1 VRQSKRLIGAVLA
14 LALTAVACGSTGSG
28 DIVSETRE
36 VGSFDR
42 IEVSSGIAVEV
53 TVDPAVPQGLTS
65 IYDDN
70 LQDKIITEVK
80 GNTLVIEVR
89 GNVIAPGSGR
99 MVKVAMPV
107 LIGLLADGGASV
119 QGVGAAD
126 ELELRAEGGAA
137 IDFEDMIVQTMDVV
151 MEGGSTATVNPAL
164 EVTGR
169 VTGGATLTL
178 TNSPATRDLDVS
190 GGGKVSG

>member
-1 VRQSKRLIGAVLA
+1 MRQSGRLLGVVLVLA
-14 LALTAVACGSTGSG
+14 VTAVGCASTGSG

-42 IEVSSGIAVEV
+42 IEVSSGIAVEI
-53 TVDPAVPQGLTS
+53 TVDAASPAGVTS

-70 LQDKIITEVK
+70 LQDKIITEVD
-80 GNTLVIEVR
+80 GETLVIEVR

-107 LIGLLADGGASV
+107 LVGLLADGGASV
-119 QGVGAAD
+119 YGVGASD
-126 ELELRAEGGAA
+126 QLELRAQGGASVE
-137 IDFEDMIVQTMDVV
+137 FEDLTVQTLDVGLD
-151 MEGGSTATVNPAL
+151 GGSKATVNPLLA
-164 EVTGR
+164 VTGR

-178 TNSPATRDLDVS
+178 TNSPTSRDLDVS
-190 GGGKVSG
+190 GGGQVSG

>member
-1 VRQSKRLIGAVLA
+1 
-14 LALTAVACGSTGSG
+14 
-28 DIVSETRE
+28 
-36 VGSFDR
+36 
-42 IEVSSGIAVEV
+42 
-53 TVDPAVPQGLTS
+53 VDPAAAAGVTS

-70 LQDKIITEVK
+70 LQDKIITEVN
-80 GNTLVIEVR
+80 GDTLVIEVR

-107 LIGLLADGGASV
+107 LTGLLADGGATIH
-119 QGVGAAD
+119 GVGAAD
-126 ELELRAEGGAA
+126 QLELRAEGGASV
-137 IDFEDMIVQTMDVV
+137 DLEDMVVQRMDIG
-151 MEGGSTATVNPAL
+151 MDGGSKATVNPSL

-178 TNSPATRDLDVS
+178 TNSPASRVLDVS

>member
-1 VRQSKRLIGAVLA
+1 VLVLA
-14 LALTAVACGSTGSG
+14 VTAVGCASTGSG

-42 IEVSSGIAVEV
+42 IEGSSGMSVEI
-53 TVDPAVPQGLTS
+53 TVDPAAPAGVTS

-70 LQDKIITEVK
+70 LQDKIITEVN
-80 GNTLVIEVR
+80 GDTLVIEVR
-89 GNVIAPGSGR
+89 GNVIAPGSSR

-107 LIGLLADGGASV
+107 LVGVLAEGGASV
-119 QGVGAAD
+119 YGVGAAD
-126 ELELRAEGGAA
+126 QLELRAQGGATV
-137 IDFEDMIVQTMDVV
+137 DLEDMTVQTLDVGID
-151 MEGGSTATVNPAL
+151 GGSKATVNPLLAI
-164 EVTGR
+164 TGQ

-178 TNSPATRDLDVS
+178 TNSPASRDLDVS

>member
-1 VRQSKRLIGAVLA
+1 MRQSKTLVGLVLV
-14 LALTAVACGSTGSG
+14 LALTAVGCASTGSG

-42 IEVSSGIAVEV
+42 IEVSSGIAVEI
-53 TVDPAVPQGLTS
+53 TVDPAAPAAVTS

-70 LQDKIITEVK
+70 LQDKIITEVN
-80 GNTLVIEVR
+80 GDTLVIEVR
-89 GNVIAPGSGR
+89 GDVIAPGSGR

-107 LIGLLADGGASV
+107 LIGLAADGGAYA
-119 QGVGAAD
+119 QGVGAA
-126 ELELRAEGGAA
+126 EQLELRAKGGAA
-137 IDFEDMIVQTMDVV
+137 IDLEDMVVQTMDIGL
-151 MEGGSTATVNPAL
+151 EGGSNATVNAL
-164 EVTGR
+164 LEITGQ

-178 TNSPATRDLDVS
+178 TNNPASRDLDLS

>member
-1 VRQSKRLIGAVLA
+1 MRRSKTLVGAVLI
-14 LALTAVACGSTGSG
+14 LALTAGGCAAMGSG
-28 DIVSETRE
+28 DIVAEARE

-42 IEVSSGIAVEV
+42 IEVSSGISVEI
-53 TVDPAVPQGLTS
+53 TVDPAAPAGVTS

-70 LQDKIITEVK
+70 LQDKIITEVN
-80 GNTLVIEVR
+80 GDTLLIEVR

-99 MVKVAMPV
+99 MVEVAMPALV
-107 LIGLLADGGASV
+107 GLLADGGASV
-119 QGVGAAD
+119 HGVGAAD
-126 ELELRAEGGAA
+126 ELELRAEGGAS
-137 IDFEDMIVQTMDVV
+137 IDLAEMVVQNMDIA
-151 MEGGSTATVNPAL
+151 MDGGSKATVNPLL

-178 TNSPATRDLDVS
+178 TNSPASRDLDVS

>member
-1 VRQSKRLIGAVLA
+1 MRQSKTLMGLLAALVLS
-14 LALTAVACGSTGSG
+14 AVACGSTGSG
-28 DIVSETRE
+28 DIVSEMRE

-42 IEVSSGIAVEV
+42 IEVSSGMAVEI
-53 TVDPAVPQGLTS
+53 TVDPTAPTEVVS

-70 LQDKIITEVK
+70 LQNKILTTVN
-80 GNTLVIEVR
+80 GDTLVIEVR

-119 QGVGAAD
+119 HGVGAAD
-126 ELELRAEGGAA
+126 EVELRAEGGAA
-137 IDFEDMIVQTMDVV
+137 VDFEDMIVQTMDVV
-151 MEGGSTATVNPAL
+151 MEGGSTGTVNPAL

-178 TNSPATRDLDVS
+178 VNSPATRDLDVS
-190 GGGKVSG
+190 GGGSVSG

>member
-1 VRQSKRLIGAVLA
+1 MRQNKTLVGAVLV
-14 LALTAVACGSTGSG
+14 LALTTVGCASTGSG
-28 DIVSETRE
+28 DIVSEMRE
-36 VGSFDR
+36 IGSFDR
-42 IEVSSGIAVEV
+42 IEVSSGISVEI
-53 TVDPAVPQGLTS
+53 TVDPGAPIGLTS

-80 GNTLVIEVR
+80 GNTLLIEVR

-99 MVKVAMPV
+99 MMKVAMPV
-107 LIGLLADGGASV
+107 LVGLLADGGATV
-119 QGVGAAD
+119 HGVGAAD
-126 ELELRAEGGAA
+126 GLELRADGGATV
-137 IDFEDMIVQTMDVV
+137 DLEDMVVQTMDVG
-151 MEGGSTATVNPAL
+151 MDGGSTATVNPSL

-178 TNSPATRDLDVS
+178 INSPASRDLDVS

>member
-1 VRQSKRLIGAVLA
+1 MRQNTRLLGVVLFLAV
-14 LALTAVACGSTGSG
+14 TAVGCASTGSG

-42 IEVSSGIAVEV
+42 IEVSSGIAVEI
-53 TVDPAVPQGLTS
+53 TVDPTAPAGVTS

-70 LQDKIITEVK
+70 LQDKIITEV
-80 GNTLVIEVR
+80 NDETLVIEVR

-99 MVKVAMPV
+99 MVRVAMPV
-107 LIGLLADGGASV
+107 LIGLLADGGAYV
-119 QGVGAAD
+119 QGVGAANQ
-126 ELELRAEGGAA
+126 LELRAEGGAA
-137 IDFEDMIVQTMDVV
+137 IDLEDMVVQTLDVGMD
-151 MEGGSTATVNPAL
+151 GGSTATVNAL
-164 EVTGR
+164 LEITGQ

-178 TNSPATRDLDVS
+178 TNSPASRDLDVS

>member
-1 VRQSKRLIGAVLA
+1 MRQSKTLLGVL
-14 LALTAVACGSTGSG
+14 LLLVSTAVACGSTGSG
-28 DIVSETRE
+28 DVVSEARD

-42 IEVSSGIAVEV
+42 IEVSSGITVEI
-53 TVDPAVPQGLTS
+53 TVDPTAPADVIS

-70 LQDKIITEVK
+70 LQDKILTTVN
-80 GNTLVIEVR
+80 GDTLVIEVQ

-119 QGVGAAD
+119 HGVGAAD
-126 ELELRAEGGAA
+126 QLELRAEGGAA
-137 IDFEDMIVQTMDVV
+137 IDFEDMVVQTMDIT
-151 MEGGSTATVNPAL
+151 MDGGSKATVNPAL

-178 TNSPATRDLDVS
+178 ANSPATRDLDVS

>member
-1 VRQSKRLIGAVLA
+1 MRQSKTLMGLLGALV
-14 LALTAVACGSTGSG
+14 LTAVACGSTGSG
-28 DIVSETRE
+28 DIISETRE

-42 IEVSSGIAVEV
+42 IEVSSGIAVEII
-53 TVDPAVPQGLTS
+53 VDPTAPAEVVS

-70 LQDKIITEVK
+70 LQDKILTTV
-80 GNTLVIEVR
+80 NDDTLVVEVR

-107 LIGLLADGGASV
+107 LIGLFADGGASV
-119 QGVGAAD
+119 HGEGAAD

-137 IDFEDMIVQTMDVV
+137 IDFEDMIVQTMTVG

-164 EVTGR
+164 EVTGQ

-178 TNSPATRDLDVS
+178 ANSPASRDLDVS
-190 GGGKVSG
+190 GGGKVSR